1 VLERNPSYWNKGYP
15 HLDRV
20 VLRPLPDSQSRF
32 ASLKAGETD
41 IVWADEFEADAARGA
56 HHQHVLHRRGRG
68 RRGHARAFASAD
80 SLTRMVPRGKW
91 CGGTIE
97 QRPTKMMGTTT
108 DLPVI
113 MVPGVGEHR
122 GESFPAALGCVIVEF
137 KGSFRVYKP
146 QQFQQAF
153 DPVKKTVVL
162 GNTIQEM
169 TIGSD
174 DVRHAMGIDT
184 PVEI

>member
-1 VLERNPSYWNKGYP
+1 MQIHEA
-15 HLDRV
+15 DRKTFRV
-20 VLRPLPDSQSRF
+20 KYTEV
-32 ASLKAGETD
+32 SLKD
-41 IVWADEFEADAARGA
+41 IEEIA
-56 HHQHVLHRRGRG
+56 
-68 RRGHARAFASAD
+68 
-80 SLTRMVPRGKW
+80 KW